1 MNKSQLSK
9 LVGMHLRLLPVP
21 VGPNG
26 TPLEDDWLI
35 HELRDDAIVFQTV
48 GGAHTVVVGHD
59 STYGYTSEPGRNT
72 DTQKY
77 GCIRSWH
84 KSR

>member
-35 HELRDDAIVFQTV
+35 HELRDDVKRTGIV
-48 GGAHTVVVGHD
+48 GGRVM
-59 STYGYTSEPGRNT
+59 
-72 DTQKY
+72 
-77 GCIRSWH
+77 
-84 KSR
+84 